1 MKNLFFKK
9 DTFNRVSEPWMLSL
23 SKIGHGGLFSDF
35 EHGFRSSCSTPD
47 LLAVVADR
55 IARTFIIN
63 GATLAVVL
71 DISNAFCR
79 VGIVFFGKCM
89 SYGISSEVFC
99 LISFFLRKKWLQ
111 MIQDGKFLQ

>member
-9 DTFNRVSEPWMLSL
+9 DTFNRVPEPWMLYL
-23 SKIGHGGLFSDF
+23 SKISHGGLFSDF

-55 IARTFIIN
+55 IARTFIIP

-79 VGIVFFGKCM
+79 VGIVF
-89 SYGISSEVFC
+89 SENVC
-99 LISFFLRKKWLQ
+99 LTEFPVKYFALFLSFFVKNGFR
-111 MIQDGKFLQ
+111 